1 MAPIGGGGLMSGTCI
16 ATRGLAPDAR
26 LFGAEPLGA
35 DDAARSLSLGEY
47 VPQKEPKTIC
57 DGLLT
62 SMGSKTWPI
71 IRDHLEDIVTVS
83 DEEVLE
89 AMVIL
94 HDEFE
99 MVVEPSGA
107 VTLAAILKEGFVRKE
122 GIDRI
127 GIILSGG
134 NVDAESLPY
143 KM

>member
-1 MAPIGGGGLMSGTCI
+1 MTKINKFINLGGENFGVI
-16 ATRGLAPDAR
+16 LAR
-26 LFGAEPLGA
+26 
-35 DDAARSLSLGEY
+35 
-47 VPQKEPKTIC
+47 
-57 DGLLT
+57 
-62 SMGSKTWPI
+62 
-71 IRDHLEDIVTVS
+71 LEDIVTVS

>member
-1 MAPIGGGGLMSGTCI
+1 
-16 ATRGLAPDAR
+16 
-26 LFGAEPLGA
+26 
-35 DDAARSLSLGEY
+35 
-47 VPQKEPKTIC
+47 
-57 DGLLT
+57 
-62 SMGSKTWPI
+62 
-71 IRDHLEDIVTVS
+71 
-83 DEEVLE
+83 
-89 AMVIL
+89 MVIL